1 LGVQESAHG
10 LRASDHGAIE
20 ERNRIEY
27 IDPFDASRAAVFS
40 PDTAGIL
47 KWAEEMPDNPH
58 LESIHDRSID
68 RMTVN
73 GKPLPFATAWILKK
87 VENHSIFTL

>member
-10 LRASDHGAIE
+10 LRASDHGAIK

-73 GKPLPFATAWILKK
+73 GKPYHLQR
-87 VENHSIFTL
+87 HGY